1 MNQLVVPEQEDF
13 EPYDAMPAEKYEWVL
28 KKLKPVHVQ
37 ICALLG
43 QGLKNTEVA
52 MMTQVTPEYVSMLL
66 RQPIIKQEVARIS
79 EIAGTR
85 LELLFEKSV
94 DTIAHVLENGNNSEK
109 LKAVRIHGELT
120 KRIGRPDPYA
130 TGTNVPDDR
139 LEQLASRLEGLLTT
153 TKAGLYDEAGNPIFE
168 EAEIVWSG
176 PYSGQSA
183 RP

>member
-1 MNQLVVPEQEDF
+1 MNQLAPLPENEDF
-13 EPYDAMPAEKYEWVL
+13 EPFDAMPAEKYEWVL
-28 KKLKPVHVQ
+28 KKLKPVHLQ

-43 QGLKNTEVA
+43 QGLKNKEVA
-52 MMTQVTPEYVSMLL
+52 SMCSVTPEYVCMLL
-66 RQPIIKQEVARIS
+66 RQPVIKQEVARIS

-85 LELLFEKSV
+85 LELMFEKSV
-94 DTIAHVLENGNNSEK
+94 DVIGDVLENGNNSEK
-109 LKAVRIHGELT
+109 LKAVRLHGELT

-168 EAEIVWSG
+168 EAEVIRTI
-176 PYSGQSA
+176 PHN
-183 RP
+183 